1 MTERGTETAT
11 LYGQVG
17 GRKTVSAIVEA
28 FYQRVEGDEHLR
40 AVYPDDLEP
49 GKAKLKLFFEEWLGG
64 PRVYSSKYGH
74 PRLRRRHFPFV
85 VDEKA
90 AGRWLRHMREAWQEA
105 GVDADIQAA
114 VFESLGP
121 LARHMVNADL
131 DVPREPLGEAFLQ

>member
-1 MTERGTETAT
+1 MTDPGASTAR
-11 LYGQVG
+11 LYEQVG
-17 GRKTVSAIVEA
+17 GRETVSAIVEA

-40 AVYPDDLEP
+40 PVYPEDLAP
-49 GKAKLKLFFEEWLGG
+49 GKEKLKLFFEEWLGG
-64 PRVYSSKYGH
+64 PRAYSSRYGH

-85 VDEKA
+85 IDEKA
-90 AGRWLRHMREAWQEA
+90 AGRWLRYMREAWQES
-105 GVDADIQAA
+105 GVDPDIQAA

>member
-1 MTERGTETAT
+1 MTERETEIAT
-11 LYGQVG
+11 LYQQVG
-17 GRKTVSAIVEA
+17 GRETVSAIVEG
-28 FYQRVEGDEHLR
+28 FYRRVEGDEHLR

-85 VDEKA
+85 IDEKA
-90 AGRWLRHMREAWQEA
+90 AGRWLRHMREAWQDA
-105 GVDADIQAA
+105 GVDAGIQAA

-131 DVPREPLGEAFLQ
+131 DVPREPLGETFLQ

>member
-11 LYGQVG
+11 LYRQVG
-17 GRKTVSAIVEA
+17 GRETVSEIIEG
-28 FYQRVEGDEHLR
+28 FYRRVEGDEHLR
-40 AVYPDDLEP
+40 PVYPDDLEP

-64 PRVYSSKYGH
+64 PRADSSKYGH

-85 VDEKA
+85 IDEKA

-121 LARHMVNADL
+121 LARHMVNANL
-131 DVPREPLGEAFLQ
+131 DVPREPLGGGFLQ